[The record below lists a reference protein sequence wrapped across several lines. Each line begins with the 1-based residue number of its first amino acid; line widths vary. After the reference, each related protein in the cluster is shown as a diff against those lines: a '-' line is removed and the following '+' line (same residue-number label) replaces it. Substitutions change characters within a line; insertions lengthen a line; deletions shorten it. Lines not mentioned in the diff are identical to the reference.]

1 MSGVGSAE
9 GGFSSAA
16 GTSTRLRPAFAR
28 AAIGRLKELVPS
40 GSGAPSTRVLSI
52 ESGSGVLVGQ
62 LARAGLNCWALA
74 SQQAVAAELNRSL
87 PQVRVTSASLTALPI
102 RSGGIDLLC
111 IGAGLEQAL
120 TESALA
126 EIRRVLRYGATLV
139 QVINLMDGSVDWVQ
153 NLDALTSSA
162 SSSSQWLESPRESAY
177 FAEPTVEFFPNSV
190 PSSVNHEL
198 DRLRADLHA
207 AAIASELQSA
217 VLAAAQELLTAQV
230 DSSGAI
236 ERPQDTALRYWRAV

>member
-28 AAIGRLKELVPS
+28 AAIGRLKDLARS
-40 GSGAPSTRVLSI
+40 GSGSPFTRVLSI

-62 LARAGLNCWALA
+62 LARAGLNCWAVA
-74 SQQAVAAELNRSL
+74 NQQAVALELNRSL
-87 PQVRVTSASLTALPI
+87 PQVRVASATLTALPI
-102 RSGGIDLLC
+102 QSGEIELLC
-111 IGAGLEQAL
+111 IGGGFERAL

-139 QVINLMDGSVDWVQ
+139 QVGNLVDGSVDWVQ

-162 SSSSQWLESPRESAY
+162 GSSSLWLESPGESAY

-207 AAIASELQSA
+207 AAIASELQVA
-217 VLAAAQELLTAQV
+217 VLAAAKELLTAQA

-236 ERPQDTALRYWRAV
+236 ERPQDTALRSWRAV

>member
-1 MSGVGSAE
+1 M
-9 GGFSSAA
+9 
-16 GTSTRLRPAFAR
+16 
-28 AAIGRLKELVPS
+28 
-40 GSGAPSTRVLSI
+40 
-52 ESGSGVLVGQ
+52 
-62 LARAGLNCWALA
+62 
-74 SQQAVAAELNRSL
+74 
-87 PQVRVTSASLTALPI
+87 
-102 RSGGIDLLC
+102 
-111 IGAGLEQAL
+111 
-120 TESALA
+120 
-126 EIRRVLRYGATLV
+126 LRYGATLV

-162 SSSSQWLESPRESAY
+162 SSSSQWLESPGLAAY

-217 VLAAAQELLTAQV
+217 VLAAAQELLTAQAE
-230 DSSGAI
+230 SSGAI